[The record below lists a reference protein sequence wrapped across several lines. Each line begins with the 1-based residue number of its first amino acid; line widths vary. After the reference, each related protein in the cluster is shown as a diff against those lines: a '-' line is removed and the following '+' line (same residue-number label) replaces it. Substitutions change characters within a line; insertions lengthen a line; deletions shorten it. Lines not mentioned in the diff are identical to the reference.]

1 MEDLGA
7 GGILGLDNFE
17 RQKERCEAE
26 VLKELDLN

>member
-17 RQKERCEAE
+17 RQIERCEAK